1 MARDYVAAQEMIRRS
16 GQQGVP
22 VVTAGDDV
30 VVGFDQAKLS
40 KIAER
45 FAGPKRPPLGLLGA
59 DAEQYLAK
67 HPETAAAFPAG
78 VKGVY
83 VGEVR
88 SKSVAE
94 AAGLKI
100 GDVVQTVAGKRVR
113 NITTLNQLIDTLA
126 AGEKVSVTYR
136 RGSGEESTEFQF

>member
-1 MARDYVAAQEMIRRS
+1 MIRRS

-45 FAGPKRPPLGLLGA
+45 FAGPRRPPLGLLGA

-67 HPETAAAFPAG
+67 HPEAAAALPPG

-94 AAGLKI
+94 DAGLRS

-126 AGEKVSVTYR
+126 VGDKVSVTYL
-136 RGSGEESTEFQF
+136 RGTVEGTAQFQF